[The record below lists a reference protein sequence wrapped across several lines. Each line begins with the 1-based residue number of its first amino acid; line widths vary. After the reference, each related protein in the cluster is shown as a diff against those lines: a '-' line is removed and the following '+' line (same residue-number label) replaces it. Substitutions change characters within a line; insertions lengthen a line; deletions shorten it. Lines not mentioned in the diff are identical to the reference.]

1 MEKKNVTLTKLNP
14 WKAAFLFL
22 VAVLIGGF
30 LLLFTRL
37 TQERENV
44 SQIIAENVVREGDP
58 VITINSNKEQVN
70 RFVDFYLADLQKDA
84 EQQYQFVLKN
94 EALLTGE
101 FDLLGFPV
109 SFYLY
114 FDPFVMANGNIQLKA
129 KSLSI
134 GALGLPINQVLKM
147 IQNNSKIPEW
157 IDIQPKE
164 EMIILRLDQ
173 FELKNGMFFR
183 ADKINLVD
191 NEIQLNAVSYKHLT
205 LPTKRIV

>member
-70 RFVDFYLADLQKDA
+70 RFVDFYVADLQKDA

-109 SFYLY
+109 SFY
-114 FDPFVMANGNIQLKA
+114 
-129 KSLSI
+129 
-134 GALGLPINQVLKM
+134 
-147 IQNNSKIPEW
+147 
-157 IDIQPKE
+157 
-164 EMIILRLDQ
+164 
-173 FELKNGMFFR
+173 
-183 ADKINLVD
+183 
-191 NEIQLNAVSYKHLT
+191 
-205 LPTKRIV
+205 

>member
-147 IQNNSKIPEW
+147 IQNNSEIPEW

-173 FELKNGMFFR
+173 FELKNGMFFK

-191 NEIQLNAVSYKHLT
+191 NKIQLNVY
-205 LPTKRIV
+205 LPE

>member
-147 IQNNSKIPEW
+147 IQNNSKI
-157 IDIQPKE
+157 
-164 EMIILRLDQ
+164 ILLD
-173 FELKNGMFFR
+173 F
-183 ADKINLVD
+183 
-191 NEIQLNAVSYKHLT
+191 QLYFVSF
-205 LPTKRIV
+205 

>member
-70 RFVDFYLADLQKDA
+70 RFVDFYLADLQKDT

-147 IQNNSKIPEW
+147 IQNNSEIPEW

-191 NEIQLNAVSYKHLT
+191 NKIQLNVY
-205 LPTKRIV
+205 LPE

>member
-147 IQNNSKIPEW
+147 IQNNSEIPEW

-191 NEIQLNAVSYKHLT
+191 NEIQLNVY
-205 LPTKRIV
+205 LPES

>member
-44 SQIIAENVVREGDP
+44 SQIIAETVVREGDP

-84 EQQYQFVLKN
+84 EQHYQFVLKN

-147 IQNNSKIPEW
+147 IQNNSEIPEW

-191 NEIQLNAVSYKHLT
+191 NEIQLNVY
-205 LPTKRIV
+205 LPE

>member
-44 SQIIAENVVREGDP
+44 SQIIAENVVREGDL

-84 EQQYQFVLKN
+84 EQHYQFVLKN

-147 IQNNSKIPEW
+147 IQNNSEIPEW

-191 NEIQLNAVSYKHLT
+191 NEIQLNVY
-205 LPTKRIV
+205 LPE

>member
-1 MEKKNVTLTKLNP
+1 MEKKNVTVTKLNP

-183 ADKINLVD
+183 AAKINLVD
-191 NEIQLNAVSYKHLT
+191 NKIQLNVY
-205 LPTKRIV
+205 LPE

>member
-14 WKAAFLFL
+14 WKAAFFFL

-114 FDPFVMANGNIQLKA
+114 FGPFVMANGNIQLKA

-147 IQNNSKIPEW
+147 IQNNSEIPEW

-191 NEIQLNAVSYKHLT
+191 NEIQLNVY
-205 LPTKRIV
+205 LPE

>member
-191 NEIQLNAVSYKHLT
+191 NKIQLNVY
-205 LPTKRIV
+205 LPE

>member
-70 RFVDFYLADLQKDA
+70 RFVDFYLADLQKDT
-84 EQQYQFVLKN
+84 EQQYQFILKN

-147 IQNNSKIPEW
+147 IQNNSEIPEW

-191 NEIQLNAVSYKHLT
+191 NKIQLNVY
-205 LPTKRIV
+205 LPE

>member
-101 FDLLGFPV
+101 FDLLGFPA

-191 NEIQLNAVSYKHLT
+191 NEIQLNVY
-205 LPTKRIV
+205 LPE

>member
-147 IQNNSKIPEW
+147 IQNNSEIPEW

-173 FELKNGMFFR
+173 FELKNGIFFR

-191 NEIQLNAVSYKHLT
+191 NKIQLNVY
-205 LPTKRIV
+205 LPE

>member
-44 SQIIAENVVREGDP
+44 SQIIAETVVREGDP

-191 NEIQLNAVSYKHLT
+191 NEIQLNVY
-205 LPTKRIV
+205 LPE

>member
-1 MEKKNVTLTKLNP
+1 MEKKNVTVTKLNP

-147 IQNNSKIPEW
+147 IQNNSEIPEW

-191 NEIQLNAVSYKHLT
+191 NKIQLNVY
-205 LPTKRIV
+205 LPE

>member
-44 SQIIAENVVREGDP
+44 SQNVAENVVREGDP

-70 RFVDFYLADLQKDA
+70 RFVDFYLANLQKDA

-101 FDLLGFPV
+101 FELLGFPV

-191 NEIQLNAVSYKHLT
+191 NEIQLNVY
-205 LPTKRIV
+205 LPES

>member
-109 SFYLY
+109 RYYLY

-147 IQNNSKIPEW
+147 IQNNSEIPEW

-191 NEIQLNAVSYKHLT
+191 NKIQLNVY
-205 LPTKRIV
+205 LPE

>member
-44 SQIIAENVVREGDP
+44 SQIIDENVVRERDP

-191 NEIQLNAVSYKHLT
+191 NEIQLNVY
-205 LPTKRIV
+205 LPE

>member
-147 IQNNSKIPEW
+147 IQNNSEIPEW
-157 IDIQPKE
+157 IDIQSKE

-191 NEIQLNAVSYKHLT
+191 NEIQLNVF
-205 LPTKRIV
+205 LPE

>member
-70 RFVDFYLADLQKDA
+70 RFVDFYLADLQKDT

-147 IQNNSKIPEW
+147 IQNNSEIPEW

-173 FELKNGMFFR
+173 FELKNGMFFK

-191 NEIQLNAVSYKHLT
+191 NKIQLNVY
-205 LPTKRIV
+205 LPE

>member
-1 MEKKNVTLTKLNP
+1 MEKKNVTLAKLNP

-37 TQERENV
+37 TQERENI
-44 SQIIAENVVREGDP
+44 SQNVAENVVREGDP

-70 RFVDFYLADLQKDA
+70 RFVDFYLANLQKDA

-101 FDLLGFPV
+101 FELLGFPV

-147 IQNNSKIPEW
+147 IKNNSKIPEW

-191 NEIQLNAVSYKHLT
+191 NEIQLNVY
-205 LPTKRIV
+205 LPES

>member
-1 MEKKNVTLTKLNP
+1 M
-14 WKAAFLFL
+14 
-22 VAVLIGGF
+22 
-30 LLLFTRL
+30 
-37 TQERENV
+37 
-44 SQIIAENVVREGDP
+44 
-58 VITINSNKEQVN
+58 
-70 RFVDFYLADLQKDA
+70 
-84 EQQYQFVLKN
+84 
-94 EALLTGE
+94 
-101 FDLLGFPV
+101 LGFPV

-147 IQNNSKIPEW
+147 IQNNSEIPEW

-191 NEIQLNAVSYKHLT
+191 NEIQLNVY
-205 LPTKRIV
+205 LPE

>member
-44 SQIIAENVVREGDP
+44 SQIIAETVVREGDP
-58 VITINSNKEQVN
+58 VITINSNKEQVK

-84 EQQYQFVLKN
+84 EQHYQFVLKN

-147 IQNNSKIPEW
+147 IQNNSEIPEW

-191 NEIQLNAVSYKHLT
+191 NVIQLNVY
-205 LPTKRIV
+205 LPE

>member
-164 EMIILRLDQ
+164 EMINLRLDQ

-191 NEIQLNAVSYKHLT
+191 NEIQLNVY
-205 LPTKRIV
+205 LPE

>member
-147 IQNNSKIPEW
+147 IQNNSEIPEW

-191 NEIQLNAVSYKHLT
+191 NEIQLNVY
-205 LPTKRIV
+205 LPEK

>member
-1 MEKKNVTLTKLNP
+1 MEKKNVTLTKLNQ

-191 NEIQLNAVSYKHLT
+191 NEIQLNVY
-205 LPTKRIV
+205 LPE

>member
-101 FDLLGFPV
+101 FDLIGFPA

-147 IQNNSKIPEW
+147 IQNNSEIPEW

-191 NEIQLNAVSYKHLT
+191 NEIQLNVY
-205 LPTKRIV
+205 LPE

>member
-70 RFVDFYLADLQKDA
+70 RFVDFYLANLQKDA

-101 FDLLGFPV
+101 FELLGFPV

-147 IQNNSKIPEW
+147 IQNNSEIPEW

-191 NEIQLNAVSYKHLT
+191 NEIQLNVY
-205 LPTKRIV
+205 LPE

>member
-147 IQNNSKIPEW
+147 IQNNSEIPEW
-157 IDIQPKE
+157 IDIQRKE

-191 NEIQLNAVSYKHLT
+191 NEIQLNVY
-205 LPTKRIV
+205 LPE

>member
-84 EQQYQFVLKN
+84 KQQYQFVLKN

-147 IQNNSKIPEW
+147 IQNNSEIPEW

-191 NEIQLNAVSYKHLT
+191 NEIQLNVY
-205 LPTKRIV
+205 LPE

>member
-44 SQIIAENVVREGDP
+44 SQIIAETVVREGDP

-147 IQNNSKIPEW
+147 IQNNSEIPEW

-191 NEIQLNAVSYKHLT
+191 NEIQLNVY
-205 LPTKRIV
+205 LPE

>member
-1 MEKKNVTLTKLNP
+1 MEKKNVTLAKLNP

-44 SQIIAENVVREGDP
+44 SQNVAENVVREGDP

-70 RFVDFYLADLQKDA
+70 RFVDFYLANLQKDA

-101 FDLLGFPV
+101 FELLGFPV

-147 IQNNSKIPEW
+147 IKNNSKIPEW

-191 NEIQLNAVSYKHLT
+191 NEIQLNVY
-205 LPTKRIV
+205 LPE

>member
-84 EQQYQFVLKN
+84 EQQYQVVLKN

-191 NEIQLNAVSYKHLT
+191 NEIQLNVY
-205 LPTKRIV
+205 LPE

>member
-114 FDPFVMANGNIQLKA
+114 FDPFVMGNGNIQLKA

-147 IQNNSKIPEW
+147 IQNNSEIPEW
-157 IDIQPKE
+157 IDIQSKE

-191 NEIQLNAVSYKHLT
+191 NEIQLNVY
-205 LPTKRIV
+205 LPE

>member
-58 VITINSNKEQVN
+58 MITINSNKEQVN

-84 EQQYQFVLKN
+84 EEHYQFVLKN

-147 IQNNSKIPEW
+147 IQNNSEIPEW

-191 NEIQLNAVSYKHLT
+191 NEIQLNVY
-205 LPTKRIV
+205 LPE

>member
-1 MEKKNVTLTKLNP
+1 MEKKNVTLAKLNP

-191 NEIQLNAVSYKHLT
+191 NKIQLNVY
-205 LPTKRIV
+205 LPE

>member
-84 EQQYQFVLKN
+84 
-94 EALLTGE
+94 
-101 FDLLGFPV
+101 D
-109 SFYLY
+109 
-114 FDPFVMANGNIQLKA
+114 
-129 KSLSI
+129 
-134 GALGLPINQVLKM
+134 
-147 IQNNSKIPEW
+147 
-157 IDIQPKE
+157 
-164 EMIILRLDQ
+164 
-173 FELKNGMFFR
+173 
-183 ADKINLVD
+183 
-191 NEIQLNAVSYKHLT
+191 
-205 LPTKRIV
+205 

>member
-1 MEKKNVTLTKLNP
+1 MEKKNVTLAKLNP

-44 SQIIAENVVREGDP
+44 SQNVAENVVREGDP

-70 RFVDFYLADLQKDA
+70 RFVDFYLANLQKDA

-101 FDLLGFPV
+101 FELLGFPV

-147 IQNNSKIPEW
+147 IKNNSKIPEW

-191 NEIQLNAVSYKHLT
+191 NEIQLNVY
-205 LPTKRIV
+205 LPES